1 MRTKEK
7 EEILK
12 QSIEHYLKRNS
23 RKICYLIRNIGGGKI
38 MELFNVLNRKNK
50 VNSNKNI
57 FKNRS
62 EIHFKV
68 KAKKLF
74 YSRPALYLLNTK
86 GIS

>member
-1 MRTKEK
+1 
-7 EEILK
+7 
-12 QSIEHYLKRNS
+12 
-23 RKICYLIRNIGGGKI
+23 

-86 GIS
+86 GISWGWRKMITAIWIYRMKNYK